1 MSDTITLDD
10 VIIGLFSA
18 TMILSYVA
26 IGLWECAERA
36 IKAYRRAARSRAYR
50 RQHEQR
56 FGERWQA
63 LEREEFR
70 RDR

>member
-1 MSDTITLDD
+1 MKESITLDD

-18 TMILSYVA
+18 TMILLYVA

-36 IKAYRRAARSRAYR
+36 IKAYRRVARRRAYR

-56 FGERWQA
+56 LGERWRVF
-63 LEREEFR
+63 ERKEFR

>member
-1 MSDTITLDD
+1 MKDMITLDD

-18 TMILSYVA
+18 IMILSYVA

-36 IKAYRRAARSRAYR
+36 IKAYRRAARSRAER
-50 RQHEQR
+50 EQR
-56 FGERWQA
+56 LGDRWQA

-70 RDR
+70 RD